1 MSVDSFHSNT
11 SQLQELR
18 VLSVAGLDPRP
29 QDRKGLV
36 CSGLALVVCA
46 YADWTTEC
54 KDATDAQYRT
64 FRNNIPYLA
73 ALVVLHP
80 LLRRLYNGVVYRAN
94 SGGQA
99 SRPTLEE
106 ADQRLNQ
113 RASFD
118 FGFAIIYLLALHGV
132 SAVKILAI
140 LYLNYQV
147 ATTLPRKS
155 VPVATWVF
163 NIGVLF
169 ANELGK
175 GYKFKDIASI
185 LWVFLSGGL
194 IDESNS
200 SLVNWGRWLD
210 SYGGLMGRWE
220 ILFNITVLRLISFNL
235 DYYWS
240 LDRRGYSPVEVW

>member
-1 MSVDSFHSNT
+1 MRLLT
-11 SQLQELR
+11 SRQDIT
-18 VLSVAGLDPRP
+18 DPQYSTFRGNLP
-29 QDRKGLV
+29 YLG
-36 CSGLALVVCA
+36 ALVV
-46 YADWTTEC
+46 
-54 KDATDAQYRT
+54 
-64 FRNNIPYLA
+64 F
-73 ALVVLHP
+73 HP
-80 LLRRLYNGVVYRAN
+80 LLRRLYNAFIYRVT
-94 SGGQA
+94 SGRQA

-118 FGFAIIYLLALHGV
+118 FGFAIIYLVALHGV
-132 SAVKILAI
+132 SVFKILGI

-163 NIGVLF
+163 NVGILF
-169 ANELGK
+169 ANDLCN
-175 GYKFKDIASI
+175 GYHFKDIG
-185 LWVFLSGGL
+185 LFFSGGL
-194 IDESNS
+194 VDESESN
-200 SLVNWGRWLD
+200 LVNWGRWLD

-240 LDRRGYSPVEVW
+240 LDRRSSSPIEV

>member
-1 MSVDSFHSNT
+1 MRLECSRLFLMRNT
-11 SQLQELR
+11 NRAHKWQ
-18 VLSVAGLDPRP
+18 
-29 QDRKGLV
+29 
-36 CSGLALVVCA
+36 
-46 YADWTTEC
+46 
-54 KDATDAQYRT
+54 DATDSQYRT

-80 LLRRLYNGVVYRAN
+80 LLRRLYNAVIHQVQ

-118 FGFAIIYLLALHGV
+118 FGFAMIYLLALHGV
-132 SAVKILAI
+132 SIVKVLAI

-163 NIGVLF
+163 NIGILF
-169 ANELGK
+169 ANELAK
-175 GYKFKDIASI
+175 GYKFRDIASF
-185 LWVFLSGGL
+185 LGGLLSGEL
-194 IDESNS
+194 INESNS
-200 SLVNWGRWLD
+200 ALVHWGAWLD
-210 SYGGLMGRWE
+210 SYGGLMSRWE

-240 LDRRGYSPVEVW
+240 LDRRSQSPIEV